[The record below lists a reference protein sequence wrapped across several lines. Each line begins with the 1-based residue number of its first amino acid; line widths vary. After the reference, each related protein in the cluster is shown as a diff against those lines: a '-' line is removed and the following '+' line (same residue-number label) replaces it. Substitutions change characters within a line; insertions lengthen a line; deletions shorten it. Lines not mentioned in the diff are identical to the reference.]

1 MPKKLP
7 LRTASNCTGSK
18 IRIHGVHLNSNIVQF
33 LFQTNQLFMKWKLAR
48 LSIWSL
54 TANVMSFDATNTLG
68 VMLGKKPNQY
78 QFTSSQSVPSLP
90 NLEPMMFI
98 TNLWKTKLLE
108 ISTLPFWRFVDSWMS
123 ICPTMISGN
132 ECNTNQEQIGNE
144 CFNFNIFQFD
154 SFLVKL
160 NSS

>member
-1 MPKKLP
+1 
-7 LRTASNCTGSK
+7 
-18 IRIHGVHLNSNIVQF
+18 
-33 LFQTNQLFMKWKLAR
+33 MKT
-48 LSIWSL
+48 I
-54 TANVMSFDATNTLG
+54 DATNALES
-68 VMLGKKPNQY
+68 MLKKKPVHFLSICP
-78 QFTSSQSVPSLP
+78 FTASSGTNDVYYKP
-90 NLEPMMFI
+90 LED
-98 TNLWKTKLLE
+98 KTFGDINVAVLK
-108 ISTLPFWRFVDSWMS
+108 VDSWMS